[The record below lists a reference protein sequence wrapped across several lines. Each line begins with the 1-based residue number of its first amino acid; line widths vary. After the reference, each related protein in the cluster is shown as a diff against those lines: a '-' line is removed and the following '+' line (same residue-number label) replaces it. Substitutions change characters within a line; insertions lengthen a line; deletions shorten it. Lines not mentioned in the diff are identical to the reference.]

1 MRRGTFGILPA
12 WQPPPAARRP
22 SLPPCLPRIHPPAA
36 AHQCRCP
43 RRRGPTQ
50 RWCLR
55 PSEKRPSG
63 EKRGERN
70 ASGARVMSEQCA
82 AGPLH
87 RRPCVRACVR
97 LCVCVCMCVWTNQQ
111 GGCRPAWRRE
121 AAVREKTRE
130 ETQTRQPHILS
141 LVSLSPSL
149 SPSLSL
155 SLSFL
160 ACSFSVLA
168 IGPNR
173 LRLLQGSREAD
184 WRSSPSASSHL
195 LASSA
200 RLFSALASF
209 DSPAFPIARCSQTR
223 ARP

>member
-1 MRRGTFGILPA
+1 MAFYLLGNRR
-12 WQPPPAARRP
+12 PPPAAPRSPLASLGSTRP
-22 SLPPCLPRIHPPAA
+22 RPHINVVVLVDAVQLKGGACA
-36 AHQCRCP
+36 
-43 RRRGPTQ
+43 RRRSAPPVRSGGKGMRPAPESCQ
-50 RWCLR
+50 NSVLR
-55 PSEKRPSG
+55 DRCIVG
-63 EKRGERN
+63 
-70 ASGARVMSEQCA
+70 RV
-82 AGPLH
+82 
-87 RRPCVRACVR
+87 CVRVCV
-97 LCVCVCMCVWTNQQ
+97 CVCVCMCVWTNQQ